1 MKYPGKYGTPWRQL
15 RALTLEEK
23 ASLLSGHGFW
33 RTKAIP
39 EKGVKSLFMA
49 DGPHGVRKEDKL
61 HTRRNGGASVP
72 ATCFPCEGTLACS
85 FSPYLVQ
92 CVGRAMGEEAAAQ
105 GVGLLLGPG
114 LNHEAQPFVPG
125 AILNTFPKTPPWR
138 RRWGRPWCRASRRRA
153 WARA

>member
-114 LNHEAQPFVPG
+114 LNHEAQPFV
-125 AILNTFPKTPPWR
+125 
-138 RRWGRPWCRASRRRA
+138 RAQF
-153 WARA
+153 

>member
-23 ASLLSGHGFW
+23 ASLFEWARFLAHKGH
-33 RTKAIP
+33 P

-72 ATCFPCEGTLACS
+72 ATCFSLRRHTGV
-85 FSPYLVQ
+85 LVQ
-92 CVGRAMGEEAAAQ
+92 
-105 GVGLLLGPG
+105 P
-114 LNHEAQPFVPG
+114 VPG
-125 AILNTFPKTPPWR
+125 AMRGAGPWAKKP
-138 RRWGRPWCRASRRRA
+138 RPRA
-153 WARA
+153 WAFCWGRG

>member
-49 DGPHGVRKEDKL
+49 CLLYTSDG
-61 HTRRNGGASVP
+61 
-72 ATCFPCEGTLACS
+72 
-85 FSPYLVQ
+85 
-92 CVGRAMGEEAAAQ
+92 
-105 GVGLLLGPG
+105 
-114 LNHEAQPFVPG
+114 
-125 AILNTFPKTPPWR
+125 
-138 RRWGRPWCRASRRRA
+138 RRA
-153 WARA
+153 ARRAQRG

>member
-61 HTRRNGGASVP
+61 HTPAATAAPACPPPVFPAKAHWRARSARTWCNAWGG
-72 ATCFPCEGTLACS
+72 
-85 FSPYLVQ
+85 
-92 CVGRAMGEEAAAQ
+92 
-105 GVGLLLGPG
+105 
-114 LNHEAQPFVPG
+114 
-125 AILNTFPKTPPWR
+125 PWAKKL
-138 RRWGRPWCRASRRRA
+138 RPRA
-153 WARA
+153 WAFCWGPG

>member
-49 DGPHGVRKEDKL
+49 DAGW
-61 HTRRNGGASVP
+61 
-72 ATCFPCEGTLACS
+72 
-85 FSPYLVQ
+85 
-92 CVGRAMGEEAAAQ
+92 
-105 GVGLLLGPG
+105 
-114 LNHEAQPFVPG
+114 
-125 AILNTFPKTPPWR
+125 KT
-138 RRWGRPWCRASRRRA
+138 A
-153 WARA
+153 